1 VLYNILDV
9 EALMKGR
16 LTDKEKQEL
25 RKLLEE
31 QDKPQDDSWLMADH
45 YAKLSK
51 KENPK
56 NYGCLL
62 CDKTH
67 FPKNCPNR
75 KAESK
80 PKYTYSYYNH
90 DSGDGD

>member
-1 VLYNILDV
+1 
-9 EALMKGR
+9 MKSR

-31 QDKPQDDSWLMADH
+31 QDKPVDDSWLMAEH
-45 YAKLSK
+45 YAKLPEK
-51 KENPK
+51 KNLK

-67 FPKNCPNR
+67 LPKECPNR
-75 KAESK
+75 KVESK
-80 PKYTYSYYNH
+80 PKYTYAWYNH
-90 DSGDGD
+90 EVGDGD